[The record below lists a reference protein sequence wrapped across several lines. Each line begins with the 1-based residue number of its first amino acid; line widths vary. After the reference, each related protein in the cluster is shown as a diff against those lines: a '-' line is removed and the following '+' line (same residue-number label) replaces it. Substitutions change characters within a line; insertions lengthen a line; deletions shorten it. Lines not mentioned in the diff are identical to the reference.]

1 MGYSKRLLMEQEQD
15 LSKVPSHLEKEMM
28 DQIIRMRRQLTAIQ
42 QILEVKNDKKH
53 TDDSNDVSNDRL

>member
-1 MGYSKRLLMEQEQD
+1 MEQEQD